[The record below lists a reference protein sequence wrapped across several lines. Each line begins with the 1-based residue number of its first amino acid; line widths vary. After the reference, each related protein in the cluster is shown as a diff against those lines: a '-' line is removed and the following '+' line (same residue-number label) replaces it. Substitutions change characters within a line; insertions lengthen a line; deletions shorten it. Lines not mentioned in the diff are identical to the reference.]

1 MSIEGNTPFP
11 FVCDPAGKQ
20 SDALRELSRRDF
32 LRTGLTSAGLVVL
45 SGSGLIKTAWA
56 NADEP
61 AKKGP
66 VLKEVMFYEKLQDN
80 KIKCL
85 ICPRVCVV
93 SEDKRGYCGNKENRG
108 GSYYSLV
115 YGKACSA
122 HIDPIEKKPFFHF
135 LPGTKDVFSL
145 AAAGCNF
152 ECQYCQNWQISQA
165 KPEDVETDDLPPEK
179 IVEICQENNCPVIA
193 FTYTEP
199 TVFYEYVYETAR
211 LAKEKGIASVMV
223 SNGFINEKPL
233 LELCKQLT
241 AVKIDLKGFSDDF
254 YKKYCRGQLQPV
266 LDTLLTLKKSN
277 LWYEIVVLVV
287 PTLNDAAEDLQK
299 MCEWINKNL
308 SDEVPVHFD
317 RFTPLY
323 KLTNLPPTPVK
334 TLETAYQVA
343 RKAGLKFVYLGNVTP
358 HQWESTYCPK
368 CEKIIIKR
376 NGYVIEENNLKDG
389 KCKYCQ
395 TTIPGYWT
403 LKNR

>member
-1 MSIEGNTPFP
+1 
-11 FVCDPAGKQ
+11 
-20 SDALRELSRRDF
+20 
-32 LRTGLTSAGLVVL
+32 
-45 SGSGLIKTAWA
+45 
-56 NADEP
+56 
-61 AKKGP
+61 
-66 VLKEVMFYEKLQDN
+66 
-80 KIKCL
+80 
-85 ICPRVCVV
+85 
-93 SEDKRGYCGNKENRG
+93 
-108 GSYYSLV
+108 
-115 YGKACSA
+115 
-122 HIDPIEKKPFFHF
+122 
-135 LPGTKDVFSL
+135 
-145 AAAGCNF
+145 
-152 ECQYCQNWQISQA
+152 
-165 KPEDVETDDLPPEK
+165 VETEDLPPEK
-179 IVEICQENNCPVIA
+179 IVQICQKNNYPVIA

-199 TVFYEYVYETAR
+199 VVFCEYVYETAR

-254 YKKYCRGQLQPV
+254 YKKCCQGRLQPV

-277 LWYEIVVLVV
+277 IWYEIVVLVV

-308 SDEVPVHFD
+308 GDEVPVHFS

-334 TLETAYQVA
+334 TLEAACQTA
-343 RKAGLKFVYLGNVTP
+343 RKAGLKFVYLGNATP

-368 CEKIIIKR
+368 CEKVIIKR